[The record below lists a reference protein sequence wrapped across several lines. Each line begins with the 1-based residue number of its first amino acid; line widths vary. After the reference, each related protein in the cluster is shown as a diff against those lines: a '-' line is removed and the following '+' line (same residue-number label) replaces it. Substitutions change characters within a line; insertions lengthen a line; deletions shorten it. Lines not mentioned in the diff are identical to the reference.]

1 MTSVRESIRNA
12 SATLARS
19 AARRALTSRRRGNFF
34 ILVVGTLAMLA
45 VITVIYVS
53 VGRADRRTGA
63 AVQQARIAE
72 DIAEQVRDYMLDV
85 IARDL
90 FLPVPVQFDAS
101 GTPTAYAR
109 EAWDI
114 PTTNSLVTSLAPG
127 ETNFPGA
134 AFTLFDP
141 AGVGDDPWLASTE
154 PTYLAL
160 GTHASEAVDYSQRWR
175 DLRDWKHISNFAPNG
190 LFVNLAN
197 LRGTE
202 NENNFDAAPGF
213 GENTPT
219 TYRMSDRLSM
229 YDANDASVL
238 GDSADPV
245 FPFIS
250 PFDSLRGTANL
261 DPRFPRDFTI
271 DQRFAF
277 RPMEDDLDPGDPLH
291 IDNQWAD
298 ADGDGMADSRWFEL
312 VDASSPLND
321 GLRFLL
327 DNRDDLRYFV
337 AARAIDLSGL
347 INVNTAGD
355 FVIAANGDR
364 LPVGLTPSSVDLRR
378 LLGMSDAAYL
388 WFGPSGSAMGYG
400 ELYPGFT
407 DEADEPDLGDR
418 REEDYRGFP
427 ASTFYDAAAAVGA
440 DLENSGTFLGVAPRQ
455 YGRYWTNRLNQGGT
469 AADDRLDPA
478 NRTITASED
487 QRSDAYARVRSGPGG
502 TLFDAAGPSFTTVPT
517 FGIGDLTELLRF
529 RASNDP
535 TRTTQLERAFAD
547 PFPGF
552 LGNNQPSLG
561 LLRDNRGLDLE
572 LFRRGE
578 ENDARVPR
586 EEALIQFA
594 IDPRQRLTTRSG
606 ARLMV
611 PELFAAPAAGETPI
625 APSITATGS
634 LAKSLRS
641 PDASALFTEIATTL
655 SPTAVWPDAT
665 TFEADRFQIYGY
677 ASSEVAVRLA
687 AHLTANMIDSRD
699 RAVDSDELPT
709 ILTLALTDDAVDR
722 DLTNE
727 SWAGERLTSPV
738 RATAPAQLTDVYAS
752 TANAFVN
759 VYGIEAQPFISEI
772 ASFWIFTDA
781 PADNSG
787 NSSGSRDEEWMLDN
801 SDPMNPILM
810 TGPVTIELD
819 VSTDDF
825 LMHGVVVQLANPF
838 SEDINLSSSAS
849 SDEATPLADED
860 DFEYYIEIEG
870 VFYKL
875 VNLQAWQAD
884 EQYPAVLRAGE
895 SRNVVLMSESP
906 FVGDLIDQRF
916 QDIDDD
922 YTATGSDVVD
932 VFPGVEFAENGFG
945 LSWLKSQFKIIDSIA
960 GAGQSEPI
968 IAVPFTPTSGS
979 VLNPLPNDRDG
990 VLDSTIDDEVRL
1002 WRAIRSGANEDV
1014 SNEEINDYLADRFRI
1029 PAAAGFDRLASA
1041 STTHSGTLSFG
1052 QAGPDPSS
1060 GDYDDAEVEDN
1071 TGATLVLSTRV
1082 NRRYAID
1089 GPGEIPLYALEASDA
1104 ASALAKESEPS
1115 PDGDDRP
1122 DYDNPNGWNIIWG
1135 GFLLNTIE
1143 ERFLVDAGGGAG
1155 VGFGAEL
1162 AIRDITRPAD
1172 DKSGAAPSNLSAD
1185 PWAALKVEYRPRDL
1199 AFNEFLD
1206 AANTQTSREFAT
1218 TRLVN
1223 VLLSTPAI
1231 GAWYYPAV
1239 SGGGPDQWTTL
1250 GESIAIA
1257 LDFERPMAEVAGSTP
1272 MVPIMAELG
1281 RRDDA
1286 VTPAIRPQLENA
1298 KLVLNDF
1305 VPFIDNDGSDGF
1317 FTPNSTD
1324 VATGLGIPIALGL
1337 VDRFTML
1344 DDDDVSQ
1351 TRPVQG
1357 LININPAPYMVL
1369 RQLPMFAPTPVSSG
1383 GLLTAGFNEWWWP
1396 TTSTNQHDA
1405 TTDVAAG
1412 VIAYRDRSMAG
1423 VWQQPTGNSELDFT
1437 SLNAFDPTIET
1448 ARGYAA
1454 GIPGLRDREGFRSVG
1469 ELLMVR
1475 NGIDDAD
1482 GSGPLAFQFSVDRLG
1497 RDNINVANAS
1507 TDANLAIAI
1516 EGNVYDDGSG
1526 TSFDP
1531 DNLIDDR
1538 DEQLAILSAAAQSVT
1553 VRSDY
1558 FAVWFVVRGYS
1569 EADVTGLEDQDPM
1582 IPTVNRRFLMIVDR
1596 SNVTSPGQKPRVLS
1610 FEEVPVVGTFG
1621 SIGQ

>member
-63 AVQQARIAE
+63 AVQQARISE
-72 DIAEQVRDYMLDV
+72 DVAEQVRDYMLDV
-85 IARDL
+85 MAREL
-90 FLPVPVQFDAS
+90 FLPVLVSDN
-101 GTPTAYAR
+101 GTPGNPNDDIYAR

-114 PTTNSLVTSLAPG
+114 PTTDPLITSLAPA
-127 ETNFPGA
+127 ESDYPGV
-134 AFTLFDP
+134 AFQLFDP
-141 AGVGDDPWLASTE
+141 AGRGDDPWLASTE
-154 PTYLAL
+154 PTYLGL
-160 GTHASEAVDYSQRWR
+160 FTHTNQATDYTQRWR

-197 LRGTE
+197 LRPVPGETE
-202 NENNFDAAPGF
+202 GNFDSAPGF
-213 GENTPT
+213 GGNAGNGF
-219 TYRMSDRLSM
+219 RMSDRLSV

-238 GDSADPV
+238 ADSADPV

-250 PFDSLRGTANL
+250 PFDSLRGTDNL

-277 RPMEDDLDPGDPLH
+277 RPMEDLRDPGDPLH

-312 VDASSPLND
+312 VDASSPVND

-327 DNRDDLRYFV
+327 NTRDNLRYFI

-355 FVIAANGDR
+355 FVIAGNGDN
-364 LPVGLTPSSVDLRR
+364 LPIGLTPSSVDFRR
-378 LLGMSDAAYL
+378 LLGMADVAYL
-388 WFGPSGSAMGYG
+388 WNNPDASAPLSYG
-400 ELYPGFT
+400 DLYPAISGGV
-407 DEADEPDLGDR
+407 DLSNR
-418 REEDYRGFP
+418 VEEDYSTAVAGTN
-427 ASTFYDAAAAVGA
+427 ALTFYDATDPTNV
-440 DLENSGTFLGVAPRQ
+440 DNSTALGLGPRL
-455 YGRYWTNRLNQGGT
+455 YGRYWRDRLNQAAG
-469 AADDRLDPA
+469 ADDRLDPT
-478 NRTITASED
+478 NRTVIASED
-487 QRSDAYARVRSGPGG
+487 QRSDSYVRVRSRPGG
-502 TLFDAAGPSFTTVPT
+502 IQFDEVAANFTSVQA
-517 FGIGDLTELLRF
+517 FGIGDLAELLRF

-535 TRTTQLERAFAD
+535 TRSTQLERAFAD
-547 PFPGF
+547 PFPGAN
-552 LGNNQPSLG
+552 GPNTPSVG
-561 LLRDNRGLDLE
+561 LLRDNRDLDLE
-572 LFRRGE
+572 LFSRGIE
-578 ENDARVPR
+578 ASNRIVPR
-586 EEALIQFA
+586 DEALIQFA

-606 ARLMV
+606 ARLLV
-611 PELFAAPAAGETPI
+611 PELFDNATPQ
-625 APSITATGS
+625 PITDNGS
-634 LAKSLRS
+634 LATSLIE
-641 PDASALFTEIATTL
+641 PEPVPLFNAIAGVL
-655 SPTAVWPDAT
+655 SPVGVWPSTGGTYD
-665 TFEADRFQIYGY
+665 ADRFQIYGY
-677 ASSEVAVRLA
+677 TSSEIALRLA
-687 AHLTANMIDSRD
+687 AHLAANINDSED
-699 RAVDSDELPT
+699 GDQTPT
-709 ILTLALTDDAVDR
+709 VLTLPLTQLAAMR
-722 DLTNE
+722 DFTNE
-727 SWAGERLTSPV
+727 SWAEAV
-738 RATAPAQLTDVYAS
+738 VAPPAVAAS
-752 TANAFVN
+752 AMEVTGALGSENDAIVN

-787 NSSGSRDEEWMLDN
+787 NSSGSRDEEWMLDD
-801 SDPMNPILM
+801 SDPMNPILT

-838 SEDINLSSSAS
+838 SEDINLSSSVS

-860 DFEYYIEIEG
+860 DFEYYIEFEDK
-870 VFYKL
+870 FYKL
-875 VNLQAWQAD
+875 VNLQAWQPD
-884 EQYPAVLRAGE
+884 EQYPAILRSGE
-895 SRNVVLMSESP
+895 SRNIVLMSESP

-922 YTATGSDVVD
+922 YTATGSGVVD
-932 VFPGVEFAENGFG
+932 VFPGDDFAENGFG
-945 LSWLKSQFKIIDSIA
+945 LSWLKSQFKIVDSIA

-968 IAVPFTPTSGS
+968 IAVPFNRGSGS
-979 VLNPLPNDRDG
+979 PNFPNIRAG
-990 VLDSTIDDEVRL
+990 VLDSAFDDEVRL

-1014 SNEEINDYLADRFRI
+1014 SNEAINDYLADRFRI
-1029 PAAAGFDRLASA
+1029 PAAAGLDRLASA
-1041 STTHSGTLSFG
+1041 SANQGGTLSFG

-1060 GDYDDAEVEDN
+1060 GDYGDAEVEDN

-1082 NRRYAID
+1082 NRRYAVD

-1104 ASALAKESEPS
+1104 ASALAKQSEPS

-1122 DYDNPNGWNIIWG
+1122 DYDNLEGWNLIWG
-1135 GFLLNTIE
+1135 DFLLNTIE

-1155 VGFGAEL
+1155 VGFGTEL

-1172 DKSGAAPSNLSAD
+1172 DKSGVNPTNLSAEQWD
-1185 PWAALKVEYRPRDL
+1185 DLKVEHRPRDL

-1218 TRLVN
+1218 TRLAN

-1231 GAWYYPAV
+1231 GAWYYPAA
-1239 SGGGPDQWTTL
+1239 GGSADQWTTL
-1250 GESIAIA
+1250 GESLAIA
-1257 LDFERPMAEVAGSTP
+1257 LDFERPADEFAGSIA
-1272 MVPIMAELG
+1272 VMAELG
-1281 RRDDA
+1281 RHDGDA
-1286 VTPAIRPQLENA
+1286 APIRRQLRNG
-1298 KLVLNDF
+1298 KLVLDDY
-1305 VPFIDNDGSDGF
+1305 VPFVDIDTTGMAGI
-1317 FTPNSTD
+1317 FTPNSAD

-1357 LININPAPYMVL
+1357 LININTAPYMVL
-1369 RQLPMFAPTPVSSG
+1369 RQLPMFAPTPVSDD
-1383 GLLTAGFNEWWWP
+1383 GLNPGFNEWWWP
-1396 TTSTNQHDA
+1396 GTGTTQHDFNA
-1405 TTDVAAG
+1405 DIAAG
-1412 VIAYRDRSMAG
+1412 VIAYRDRSSAD
-1423 VWQQPTGNSELDFT
+1423 VWQPLLGNSD
-1437 SLNAFDPTIET
+1437 LNFRSDNAADPTAET
-1448 ARGYAA
+1448 ARGFTSGVA
-1454 GIPGLRDREGFRSVG
+1454 GLRDGEGFRSVG

-1475 NGIDDAD
+1475 ELTGFDDTPATGAD
-1482 GSGPLAFQFSVDRLG
+1482 AFRFSVDRLG
-1497 RDNINVANAS
+1497 RDGINVANAS
-1507 TDANLAIAI
+1507 ADDDLALAI

-1526 TSFDP
+1526 LSFDP
-1531 DNLIDDR
+1531 DNLADDR

-1569 EADVTGLEDQDPM
+1569 EADVTGLEDEDPM
-1582 IPTVNRRFLMIVDR
+1582 IPTVNRRFMMIVDR

-1621 SIGQ
+1621 SVGQ